1 MSVFK
6 GICTALITPFVDGE
20 VDYGSLAKLI
30 ERQIESGINALLVCG
45 TTGEPC
51 TLTGEEKMSVI
62 DFAVEKINKRVPVIA
77 GVGSNCTRSAVNEVR
92 AVRSLNVDAI
102 LSVTPYYNKCT
113 QDGLIRHYSEIAAC
127 ADLPI
132 IMYNVPSRTGMNV
145 MPETVQKLCDVN
157 NVVAIKEAGTSIAQ
171 CAEIMALCGDKID
184 LYCGND
190 NMLLPELAL
199 GGKGGISVASNVIPE
214 LMCGI
219 VNAFFD
225 NRISV
230 ATQLQLKLVP
240 FLNALSCEVNPIP
253 VKAAASLLGLC
264 KNELRLPLTP
274 LENKNIK
281 LICNELYK
289 L

>member
-6 GICTALITPFVDGE
+6 GICTALITPFIDGE
-20 VDYGSLAKLI
+20 VDYESFAKLI
-30 ERQIESGINALLVCG
+30 DRQIESGINALLVCG

-62 DFAVEKINKRVPVIA
+62 NFAVEKINKRVPVIA
-77 GVGSNCTRSAVNEVR
+77 GVGNNCTRSAVNEVR
-92 AVRSLNVDAI
+92 AVRSLDVDAI

-113 QDGLIRHYSEIAAC
+113 QDGLLRHYEEIASC

-132 IMYNVPSRTGMNV
+132 IVYNVPSRTGMNI
-145 MPETVQKLCDVN
+145 MPDTVLKLCDIKNIVG
-157 NVVAIKEAGTSIAQ
+157 IKEAGTSITQ
-171 CAEIMALCGDKID
+171 CAEILSLCKNKID

-190 NMLLPELAL
+190 SMLLPELVL
-199 GGKGGISVASNVIPE
+199 GGKGGISVASNVVPE
-214 LMCGI
+214 IMCEI
-219 VNAFFD
+219 ANAFFD
-225 NRISV
+225 NRIST
-230 ATQLQLKLVP
+230 ATQLQLKIIP
-240 FLNALSCEVNPIP
+240 FLNTLSSEVNPIP

-274 LENKNIK
+274 LENKKIK
-281 LICNELYK
+281 LICDELYK